1 MRVSDVFP
9 VERREDVLQY
19 SSGWFVRAM
28 SEKIQK
34 VLARVGLGSRRMMEE
49 WIDAGRVSVNGRI
62 AKLGDRVS
70 DGDDLRVDGRLIPF
84 QTEEESIRRVVLY
97 NKPEG
102 EVCTRTDPQG
112 RPTVFDQLPKLKEQR
127 WVAIGRLDINSQGLM
142 LFTTDGDLANRLMH
156 PSSRIER
163 EYAVRVHGQVTPE
176 TIERLK
182 TGVLLM
188 DGEARFDEIVD
199 AGGEGTNHWYHV
211 ILREGRKREVRRMWE
226 SQGVQ
231 VSRLIRVR
239 YGNIQLPRNLK
250 AGRYIELDKE
260 VIDQLAESCGAGIRK
275 RTGLYGRAKVRS
287 ERAVDKEVKRGG
299 FLRRRRY

>member
-1 MRVSDVFP
+1 
-9 VERREDVLQY
+9 
-19 SSGWFVRAM
+19 M

-34 VLARVGLGSRRMMEE
+34 VLARVGLGSRRTMEE
-49 WIDAGRVSVNGRI
+49 WIEAGRVSVNGSI
-62 AKLGDRVS
+62 AKLGDRIA
-70 DGDDLRVDGRLIPF
+70 DGDDLRVDGRLVAF
-84 QTEEESIRRVVLY
+84 QTEEESVRRVVLY
-97 NKPEG
+97 YKPEG

-112 RPTVFDQLPKLKEQR
+112 RPTVFDQLPTLKEQR
-127 WVAIGRLDINSQGLM
+127 WVAIGRLDINSQGLI

-156 PSSRIER
+156 PSSGIER
-163 EYAVRVHGQVTPE
+163 EYAVRIHGEVTPE

-182 TGVLLM
+182 TGVTLM
-188 DGEARFDEIVD
+188 DGEAHFDEIID

-239 YGNIQLPRNLK
+239 YGTIQLPRNLK
-250 AGRYIELDKE
+250 AGRYVELDKDM
-260 VIDQLAESCGAGIRK
+260 IDQLAESCGAELRK
-275 RTGLYGRAKVRS
+275 RTGLYGRAKARS
-287 ERAVDKEVKRGG
+287 ERAVEKEVKRGG

>member
-1 MRVSDVFP
+1 
-9 VERREDVLQY
+9 
-19 SSGWFVRAM
+19 M

-34 VLARVGLGSRRMMEE
+34 VLARVGLGSRRTMEE
-49 WIDAGRVSVNGRI
+49 WIDAGRVSVNGSV
-62 AKLGDRVS
+62 AKLGDRIS

-84 QTEEESIRRVVLY
+84 ETEEDSIRRVVLY
-97 NKPEG
+97 YKPEG

-127 WVAIGRLDINSQGLM
+127 WVAIGRLDINSQGLI

-156 PSSRIER
+156 PSSQIER

-176 TIERLK
+176 ILETLK
-182 TGVLLM
+182 TGVMLM
-188 DGEARFDEIVD
+188 DGEAHFDEIVD

-239 YGNIQLPRNLK
+239 YGSIQLPRNLK
-250 AGRYIELDKE
+250 AGRYIELEKE
-260 VIDQLAESCGAGIRK
+260 MIDQLAESCGAELRK
-275 RTGLYGRAKVRS
+275 RTGLYGRAKARS

>member
-1 MRVSDVFP
+1 
-9 VERREDVLQY
+9 
-19 SSGWFVRAM
+19 M

-34 VLARVGLGSRRMMEE
+34 VLARSGFGSRRMMED
-49 WIDAGRVSVNGRI
+49 WIEAGRVSVNGSI
-62 AKLGDRVS
+62 SQLGDRVS
-70 DGDDLRVDGRLIPF
+70 DGDDLRVDGRLVAF

-97 NKPEG
+97 YKPEG

-112 RPTVFDQLPKLKEQR
+112 RPTVFDQLPVLKEQR

-156 PSSRIER
+156 PSSQIER
-163 EYAVRVHGQVTPE
+163 EYAVRVHGEVTPE
-176 TIERLK
+176 TLQRLK
-182 TGVLLM
+182 TGILLM
-188 DGEARFDEIVD
+188 DGEAHFDEIID

-239 YGNIQLPRNLK
+239 YGSIQLPRNLK
-250 AGRYIELDKE
+250 AGRYIELEKE
-260 VIDQLAESCGAGIRK
+260 VIDQLAESCGAELRK
-275 RTGLYGRAKVRS
+275 RTGLYGRARARS
-287 ERAVDKEVKRGG
+287 ERAVEKEIKRGG
-299 FLRRRRY
+299 YLRRRRY

>member
-1 MRVSDVFP
+1 
-9 VERREDVLQY
+9 
-19 SSGWFVRAM
+19 M

-49 WIDAGRVSVNGRI
+49 WIDAGRVSVNGSI

-70 DGDDLRVDGRLIPF
+70 DGDDLRVDGRLIQF

-97 NKPEG
+97 YKPEG

-176 TIERLK
+176 TIELLK
-182 TGVLLM
+182 TGVMLM
-188 DGEARFDEIVD
+188 DGEAHFDEIVD
-199 AGGEGTNHWYHV
+199 AGGEGSNHWYHV

-250 AGRYIELDKE
+250 AGRYIELDKDM
-260 VIDQLAESCGAGIRK
+260 IDLLAESCGAEIRK